1 MNCADCRDNF
11 VACAE
16 GLLDRQEEL
25 QCKAHLESCAH
36 CRAEYGEFA
45 RLQQQLL
52 ARGQAAAGVSL
63 VHTVMRRVHREQFTP
78 ERETIMSRLF
88 KNRWGWGL
96 GAAATAAAVLAV
108 ILLTTPKVQAKALE
122 VMTKGAQAV
131 AKLTSIHL
139 RGQVRSAPQDNFSAI
154 MPEQDF
160 VTIELWKQFEP
171 ALKWRVDKPGRT
183 ALMDGQSTLLFIKP
197 DYAAKVAQASSSA
210 FDTQWL
216 HEMANLS
223 QTLETE
229 LNAIKA
235 RGWPVTLT
243 QEQGADG
250 KSKSVISVEAKSG
263 LGAAD
268 YLNNKFFSSADTRR
282 DYVFDNQSELLES
295 VKVYLHSATGDQ
307 LVFSLDEIEYNTPID
322 PAVFQLQLPANVTMA
337 GEMPTL
343 PDNAK
348 YAAMTSEQAA
358 RALFDACSREDW
370 TEAAK
375 FINPLPDSLKQY
387 LGGLKVVSIGA
398 HFTSAGNEAQFVPYE
413 ITLKNG
419 EVKKHNLSLKRD
431 QNTSRWYFDGG
442 I

>member
-1 MNCADCRDNF
+1 
-11 VACAE
+11 
-16 GLLDRQEEL
+16 
-25 QCKAHLESCAH
+25 
-36 CRAEYGEFA
+36 
-45 RLQQQLL
+45 
-52 ARGQAAAGVSL
+52 
-63 VHTVMRRVHREQFTP
+63 
-78 ERETIMSRLF
+78 
-88 KNRWGWGL
+88 
-96 GAAATAAAVLAV
+96 
-108 ILLTTPKVQAKALE
+108 
-122 VMTKGAQAV
+122 MTKGAQAV
-131 AKLTSIHL
+131 AKLTTIHL

>member
-1 MNCADCRDNF
+1 MNCAECRDKF
-11 VACAE
+11 IACAE

-25 QCKAHLESCAH
+25 QSKAHLESCAH
-36 CRAEYGEFA
+36 CRAEYGELA
-45 RLQQQLL
+45 RLQQSLI
-52 ARGQAAAGVSL
+52 ARGQAAAGVSI
-63 VHTVMRRVHREQFTP
+63 VQSVMRRVHREQFTP

-88 KNRWGWGL
+88 KHRWGFGL
-96 GAAATAAAVLAV
+96 GTAAAAAAVLAV

-139 RGQVRSAPQDNFSAI
+139 RGQVRTTPQDNFSAI
-154 MPEQDF
+154 MPDQDF

-171 ALKWRVDKPGRT
+171 TVKWRVEKPGRV
-183 ALMDGQSTLLFIKP
+183 ALMDGQSTMLFIKP
-197 DYAAKVAQASSSA
+197 DYACKVAQASSSA

-216 HEMANLS
+216 HEIANLS
-223 QTLETE
+223 QTLESE
-229 LNAIKA
+229 INSIKA
-235 RGWPVTLT
+235 RGWPVTLN
-243 QEQGADG
+243 QQQGADG
-250 KSKSVISVEAKSG
+250 KAKSVISVEAKSG
-263 LGAAD
+263 LGAGD
-268 YLNNKFFSSADTRR
+268 YLHNKFFTTADTRR
-282 DYVFDNQSELLES
+282 DYVFDDQSELLES
-295 VKVYLHSATGDQ
+295 VKVYLHSAAGDQ
-307 LVFSLDEIEYNTPID
+307 LVFTLDQIDYNTPTD
-322 PAVFQLQLPANVTMA
+322 PAVFQLQLPANVSWA

-343 PDNAK
+343 PDNQK

-398 HFTSAGNEAQFVPYE
+398 HFTSAGNEAEFVPYE
-413 ITLKNG
+413 ITLKDG
-419 EVKKHNLSLKRD
+419 QAKKHNLSLKRD
-431 QNTSRWYFDGG
+431 ESTGRWFYDGG